1 MRAYIH
7 IGTPKTGTTTLQRFF
22 FKNTQIL
29 QKHGIY
35 FSNSFGRNEKHFL
48 GRDVFLDHLRLDSFE
63 DKFRANITSFKEEI
77 KHISGNLLISNEGL
91 YDFYENVEEIK
102 KLKSFLNKLGID
114 DIKIIVYLRDSIDLA
129 ISWYLFIFKVFKINE
144 NPFNDDEFK
153 ARFKRVCNHH
163 TLQMWKEVFGK
174 ENIIAR
180 IFAKNEFYKNDLL
193 ADFLNI
199 FNIDLDENFLI
210 PDNQNEAIDLLGM
223 QLKDALRNLFKNY
236 EEFNAHG
243 LSKVNSYF
251 NSKDKSL
258 KFMPKKEIY
267 KAYIEYFEES
277 NEWLRKEFFSH
288 KESLFPKRDLSL
300 YEENYYLKE
309 IKAEHLDKIANFI
322 VDFSKD
328 RKRMLDSKDKELLSL
343 NEKNHNLNNESSN
356 KNKDISRLKSLNSEL
371 INSLNQALSKLD
383 ENSKHLSFLKNFGT
397 AKQRIHSH
405 LAYKL
410 GQAMIENSKSIKGY
424 IRMPYVLSY
433 IKDKHK
439 KEQRIYNE
447 KIKRNPNLKLP
458 PLESYPDYKQALKEK
473 ECITYKLG
481 EALIENMKRGGALK
495 YLRFMK
501 DVRRI
506 KKEFK

>member
-48 GRDVFLDHLRLDSFE
+48 GRDVFLDHLRLDSFD

-328 RKRMLDSKDKELLSL
+328 RKRLLDSKDKELLSL
-343 NEKNHNLNNESSN
+343 NEKNHNLNNELSN
-356 KNKDISRLKSLNSEL
+356 KNEDISRLKSLNSEL

-410 GQAMIENSKSIKGY
+410 GQAMIENSKSILGY
-424 IRMPYVLSY
+424 IKMPFILALIGLS
-433 IKDKHK
+433 HK
-439 KEQRIYNE
+439 QSKY
-447 KIKRNPNLKLP
+447 KKAVFP
-458 PLESYPDYKQALKEK
+458 PLEHYPDYEAALKEK

>member
-7 IGTPKTGTTTLQRFF
+7 IGTPKTGTTTLQRFY

-29 QKHGIY
+29 QKQGIY

-328 RKRMLDSKDKELLSL
+328 RKRLLDSKDKELLSL
-343 NEKNHNLNNESSN
+343 NEKNHNLNNELSN
-356 KNKDISRLKSLNSEL
+356 KNEYISRLKSLNSEL

>member
-328 RKRMLDSKDKELLSL
+328 RKRLLDSKDKELLSL
-343 NEKNHNLNNESSN
+343 NEKNHNLNNELSN
-356 KNKDISRLKSLNSEL
+356 KNEYISRLKSLNSEL

>member
-328 RKRMLDSKDKELLSL
+328 RKRLLDSKDKELLSL
-343 NEKNHNLNNESSN
+343 NEKNHNLNNELSN
-356 KNKDISRLKSLNSEL
+356 KNEYISRLKSLNSEL

-481 EALIENMKRGGALK
+481 EALIENMKRGGH
-495 YLRFMK
+495 
-501 DVRRI
+501 
-506 KKEFK
+506 